1 MARVLFCLLFVGLA
15 VTFASNRRLRISL
28 HARENPMGSQLSQRF
43 LSISTNTSSSNST
56 DRRIR
61 LPLRNR
67 NNVEYFGIVSM
78 GTPKQMFKVML
89 DTGSSNTWL
98 PSSNCARN
106 NWACQNHRRYNAS
119 RSSTHVQDGRNFT
132 LFYGAGSV
140 IGYLSKDTLHFGGT
154 QLPNLTFGE
163 AMFQY
168 QEVFDSVIFDG
179 IVGLGLGERAWA
191 NSTPFLELLCA
202 QQLVEECVFSVYLRR
217 VPGSMRGGEIM
228 IGGIDKSRHSGSL
241 HYVPITEYG
250 YWKFEI
256 SKVSV
261 GMENID
267 MAVSAILD
275 TGTSN
280 ILLPEQ
286 SFDKLHKALGAT
298 TDYDL
303 TFVTCELDVLPNIKL
318 LIAGRTFPITP
329 RDYVKEVLLEDNIKV
344 CITRFSPINLSFW
357 ILGDVFLG
365 RYYTVYDAT
374 EKRIGL
380 ARAVPDVAIA
390 A

>member
-1 MARVLFCLLFVGLA
+1 MARVLFFLSISLA
-15 VTFASNRRLRISL
+15 VTFGSCRQLRISL
-28 HARENPMGSQLSQRF
+28 HGVENPLGLELFNRF
-43 LSISTNTSSSNST
+43 LSINSSTSSNDT
-56 DRRIR
+56 DKIR

-98 PSSNCARN
+98 PSSNCARS
-106 NWACQNHRRYNAS
+106 NWACQNHRRYDSS
-119 RSSTHVQDGRNFT
+119 RSSSHVKDGRNFT

-140 IGYLSKDTLHFGGT
+140 IGYLSKDTLHFGGKE
-154 QLPNLTFGE
+154 LPNLIFGE

-202 QQLVEECVFSVYLRR
+202 QHLVEECVFSVYLRR
-217 VPGSMRGGEIM
+217 VPGSLRGGEII
-228 IGGIDKSRHSGSL
+228 IGGIDKSRFSGSI
-241 HYVPITEYG
+241 HYVPLTEYG

-256 SKVSV
+256 TKVSV
-261 GMENID
+261 GLEKID
-267 MAVSAILD
+267 VSVSAILD

-280 ILLPEQ
+280 ILIPEQ
-286 SFDKLHKALGAT
+286 SYDILHKALKAT
-298 TDYDL
+298 TDYGMS
-303 TFVTCELDVLPNIKL
+303 FVTCELDSLPNIKL

-329 RDYVKEVLLEDNIKV
+329 MDYVKEVLLEDNIKV
-344 CITRFSPINLSFW
+344 CITRFSPINLNFW

-374 EKRIGL
+374 EKRVGL
-380 ARAVPDVAIA
+380 ARAVPDVAMGG
-390 A
+390 